1 MCWGLVGAK
10 RRGVKGRDKRREGG
24 ILLTTKITITIVLT
38 VIF

>member
-1 MCWGLVGAK
+1 MSWGLVGAK

-24 ILLTTKITITIVLT
+24 ILLTTKITIIIVLT